1 MVLHCPRFRLSF
13 ESFVEFSMCSYERA
27 AGSVPEISVFPTVL
41 HCLLYFPHHKNP
53 IDTALGLKKAMV
65 DVKVIVFVFR
75 HICFVS

>member
-1 MVLHCPRFRLSF
+1 MRGW
-13 ESFVEFSMCSYERA
+13 